1 MQQPTTTKR
10 EATASVL
17 DYVDDKYTEVSGCVC
32 LKTYLPVSR
41 VAQNACHWL
50 RNHYENRVFF
60 RVSRENLCHMTLHL
74 PSWRRKKGR
83 GKQVLNMM
91 FVLVYLACRHQNL
104 SALYAIT
111 L

>member
-17 DYVDDKYTEVSGCVC
+17 DYVDDKYTEVSGCVR

-74 PSWRRKKGR
+74 PSWRRKKG
-83 GKQVLNMM
+83 G
-91 FVLVYLACRHQNL
+91 
-104 SALYAIT
+104 
-111 L
+111 